1 MHWQIL
7 IVLVISPNY
16 RPDILRKEKVIQ
28 AEDFVEAARNLGF
41 RRYTGVPCSF
51 LTPFIN
57 YVINDES
64 LNYVSSSNEGDAIAT
79 AAGAALGGERSIAM
93 MQNSGLGNAVSPITS
108 LNYVFRI
115 PMIIITTH
123 RGAPDL
129 MDEPQHELMGKITE
143 EMFDTMRIPWEAF
156 PQEKAGI
163 VPALQRACAFMEK
176 EQRPYGFIMQKGTVA
191 AHELKNNC
199 LLATKETGSK
209 KKIFNQNNVP
219 LFTRNEA
226 LKKIIDHTPVEN
238 SVVIATTGFTGRE
251 LFAIDD
257 RMNHLYMVGSMGCAS
272 SLGLGLALARPD
284 LQVVVVEGDGA
295 ALMRM
300 GNFATLGSYGGNNL
314 THIVLDNEVHDS
326 TGAQATVAN
335 NVKFADIAAACGY
348 TEIFEGNDIELIDQ
362 LFNSKEHQ
370 GTKFGHF
377 KISAGTI
384 ENLPRP
390 DVTPVEV
397 LQRLMQHIG
406 TKFK

>member
-1 MHWQIL
+1 M
-7 IVLVISPNY
+7 
-16 RPDILRKEKVIQ
+16 IQ
-28 AEDFVEAARNLGF
+28 AEDFIEAARDLGF
-41 RRYTGVPCSF
+41 QRYTGVPCSF

-64 LNYVSSSNEGDAIAT
+64 LNYVSSANEGDAIAT
-79 AAGAALGGERSIAM
+79 AAGSAMGGERSIAM

-108 LNYVFRI
+108 LSYVFRI

-123 RGAPDL
+123 RGAPGL
-129 MDEPQHELMGKITE
+129 TDEPQHELMGQITG
-143 EMFDTMRIPWEAF
+143 EMFDTMRIPWETF
-156 PQEKAGI
+156 PMEKEDIA
-163 VPALQRACAFMEK
+163 PALKRACEFMEK

-191 AHELKNNC
+191 KHELKND
-199 LLATKETGSK
+199 LLVATKKTATEK
-209 KKIFNQNNVP
+209 QICNQSTVP
-219 LFTRNEA
+219 LATRNEV
-226 LKKIIDHTPVEN
+226 LKKIIDRTPIEK

-257 RMNHLYMVGSMGCAS
+257 RRNHLYMVGSMGCAS

-284 LQVVVVEGDGA
+284 LQIVVIEGDGSS
-295 ALMRM
+295 LMRL
-300 GNFATLGSYGGNNL
+300 GNFATLGSSGGNNL

-335 NVKFADIAAACGY
+335 NVKFAEIAAACGY
-348 TEIFEGNDIELIDQ
+348 AMTYEGHDIELIDQ
-362 LFNSKEHQ
+362 LFNCKNNQ
-370 GTKFGHF
+370 GAKFGHL

-384 ENLPRP
+384 KNLPRP

-406 TKFK
+406 TDF

>member
-1 MHWQIL
+1 M
-7 IVLVISPNY
+7 
-16 RPDILRKEKVIQ
+16 IQ
-28 AEDFVEAARNLGF
+28 AEDFIEVARDLGF
-41 RRYTGVPCSF
+41 QRYTAVPCSF

-64 LNYVSSSNEGDAIAT
+64 LNYVSSANEGDAIAT
-79 AAGAALGGERSIAM
+79 AAGSAMGGERAIAM

-108 LNYVFRI
+108 LSYVFRI

-123 RGAPDL
+123 RGAPGIT
-129 MDEPQHELMGKITE
+129 DEPQHELMGQITG
-143 EMFDTMRIPWEAF
+143 EMFDAMRIPWEIF
-156 PQEKAGI
+156 PMEKKDIA
-163 VPALQRACAFMEK
+163 PALKRACEFMEK

-191 AHELKNNC
+191 THELKNNH
-199 LLATKETGSK
+199 LLATKNTGNER
-209 KKIFNQNNVP
+209 KIFNQNNVP
-219 LFTRNEA
+219 LISRNEA
-226 LKKIIDHTPVEN
+226 LKRIIEHTPVKN
-238 SVVIATTGFTGRE
+238 TVVIATTGFTGRE

-257 RMNHLYMVGSMGCAS
+257 RNNQLYMIGSMGCAS

-284 LQVVVVEGDGA
+284 LQVVVIEGDGA

-314 THIVLDNEVHDS
+314 IHIVLDNEVHDS

-335 NVKFADIAAACGY
+335 NVKFAEIAAACGY
-348 TEIFEGNDIELIDQ
+348 AVTYQGNDIELIDH
-362 LFNSKEHQ
+362 LFNCKEHS
-370 GTKFGHF
+370 GAKFAHL